1 MNLLTIIIIYL
12 ILAPLIGGIITG
24 LDRKITAR
32 MQRRF
37 GPPILQPF
45 YDVYKLF
52 QKENMV
58 VRRSQNVY
66 IFFYL
71 LFIVFTGALFF
82 TGEDFLLVIF
92 SLTLAAIFF
101 ILAGYKGSS
110 PYSYIGAE
118 RELLQLMSYEP
129 MVILTAVGMY
139 MITKTFYI
147 ANIIAFP
154 EPLILYLPGIFI
166 GLTYVFTIKLR
177 KSPFDLSTSHHG
189 HQEIVKGITTEFSGS
204 ALGLIEIAHWYEVAF
219 LMGFIYLFYAVT
231 PIIGILLALA
241 VYFLEIFID
250 NVFARLR
257 WQYTLSSSW
266 IVAIVLGLGNII
278 ALTIFR

>member
-1 MNLLTIIIIYL
+1 MNLLIIFIIYL
-12 ILAPLIGGIITG
+12 IFAPVIGGIVTG
-24 LDRKITAR
+24 VDRKITAR
-32 MQRRF
+32 MQRRY
-37 GPPILQPF
+37 GPPIMQPF

-139 MITKTFYI
+139 MVTKTFYI

-154 EPLILYLPGIFI
+154 EPLIIYLPGIFV
-166 GLTYVFTIKLR
+166 GFAYVLTIKLR

-219 LMGFIYLFYAVT
+219 LIGFIYLFYAVT
-231 PIIGILLALA
+231 PVIGILLVLA

-266 IVAIVLGLGNII
+266 IIAIILGLGNII